1 MTQKELLYIEDAIK
15 HEDNVI
21 KIIDLSINTLENKEL
36 IKFMKEQKKSHNS
49 MKKKL
54 LEILEVKENE

>member
-15 HEDNVI
+15 HEDNI
-21 KIIDLSINTLENKEL
+21 ISICEENIDLLENEDLVSFLEKE
-36 IKFMKEQKKSHNS
+36 IKKHET

-54 LEILEVKENE
+54 IDTLECECNE